1 MSQPSQPSA
10 IASKTLQV
18 PSELDSSPDL
28 RPVQV
33 IKEKEANTPLRYLL
47 LQIGPPIP
55 AGGAI
60 ESLLPVLLSST
71 MVVVSQVPK
80 WRVQILASGSATQF
94 FLYSLCS

>member
-1 MSQPSQPSA
+1 MSQPSQPSR

-47 LQIGPPIP
+47 LQIGPPSP
-55 AGGAI
+55 AGGGM
-60 ESLLPVLLSST
+60 ESLLPVLFSST

>member
-1 MSQPSQPSA
+1 MSQPSQPST

-18 PSELDSSPDL
+18 PSELDSSPD
-28 RPVQV
+28 
-33 IKEKEANTPLRYLL
+33 LL

>member
-1 MSQPSQPSA
+1 MSQPSQPSR

-47 LQIGPPIP
+47 LQIVPPSP
-55 AGGAI
+55 AGGGM
-60 ESLLPVLLSST
+60 ESLLPVLFSST

-80 WRVQILASGSATQF
+80 WRVQILASGSAIQF

>member
-1 MSQPSQPSA
+1 MSLPSQPST

-28 RPVQV
+28 RPQV

>member
-1 MSQPSQPSA
+1 MSQPSQPST
-10 IASKTLQV
+10 IASKTLEV

-28 RPVQV
+28 RPQV

-80 WRVQILASGSATQF
+80 WRVQILASGSAIQF

>member
-1 MSQPSQPSA
+1 MSQPSQPST

-28 RPVQV
+28 RPQV

-80 WRVQILASGSATQF
+80 WRVQILASGSAIQF

>member
-1 MSQPSQPSA
+1 MSQPSQPSR

-33 IKEKEANTPLRYLL
+33 IKEKEVNTPLRYLL
-47 LQIGPPIP
+47 LQIGPPSP
-55 AGGAI
+55 AGGGM
-60 ESLLPVLLSST
+60 ESLLPVLFSST

-80 WRVQILASGSATQF
+80 WRVQILASGSAIQF

>member
-1 MSQPSQPSA
+1 MSQPSQPST

-28 RPVQV
+28 RPQV

-47 LQIGPPIP
+47 LQIGPPSP
-55 AGGAI
+55 AGGGM
-60 ESLLPVLLSST
+60 ESLLPVLFSST

>member
-1 MSQPSQPSA
+1 MSQPSQPST
-10 IASKTLQV
+10 IASKPLQV

-28 RPVQV
+28 RPQV

-80 WRVQILASGSATQF
+80 WRVQILASGSAIQF